1 MEKDINIV
9 EVECPAKKA
18 IYKVSSSI
26 FMLIGALGFALMIL
40 INFISFLEQ
49 GIGGLVDFILGNIF
63 NALYLVFLLSIYLKA
78 KEKSPLFKE
87 SFDSLRILIKV
98 IYIIMMIAFGLAVF
112 GLLIMIPTWNFVSSI
127 AIQMAPEYEE
137 ILKMVTTPILLF
149 ALAVIAFEI
158 VMAVLIYGNSVKLLN
173 GTYKTIEENKD
184 HITPK
189 IEVISISL
197 FVYGGIYFIYTLYN
211 LITQTFKL
219 SDASL
224 LINDISL
231 VNLVQYALMI
241 YFGVLLLMFKKE
253 FKLQKNKGDNNEK
266 N

>member
-1 MEKDINIV
+1 MEKDINVV

-49 GIGGLVDFILGNIF
+49 GIGGLINFILGNIF
-63 NALYLVFLLSIYLKA
+63 NTLYMVFLLSIYLKA
-78 KEKSPLFKE
+78 KDKSPLFKE
-87 SFDSLRILIKV
+87 SFDSLRVLIKV
-98 IYIIMMIAFGLAVF
+98 IYIIMMIAFGLVVF
-112 GLLIMIPTWNFVSSI
+112 GLLIMIPAWNFVSAI
-127 AIQMAPEYEE
+127 AIQMVPEYEE
-137 ILKMVTTPILLF
+137 LFNMVTLPLL
-149 ALAVIAFEI
+149 LAGLVAIIFEI
-158 VMAVLIYGNSVKLLN
+158 VMAVLIYGNSIKLLS
-173 GTYKTIEENKD
+173 GAYKTVDENKD
-184 HITPK
+184 YVTPR
-189 IEVISISL
+189 INVIAISL
-197 FVYGGIYFIYTLYN
+197 FIYGGIYFLYTLGN

-241 YFGVLLLMFKKE
+241 FFGVLLLIFKNE
-253 FKLQKNKGDNNEK
+253 FNLLKNKE
-266 N
+266 